1 MKSTRFIAAL
11 GFVLMAAPAFAQA
24 DKVVA
29 KVDGIPIT
37 QQEVELATED
47 LGERLAQLPEDR
59 KRDEVINY
67 LVDLKLGAKAAAEAK
82 AAQTPDFAAR
92 LAYYREQV
100 LLDQYLTG
108 LGQKAVIE
116 EAAKK
121 LYEHTTKAMTPDDE
135 AHARHILV

>member
-67 LVDLKLGAKAAAEAK
+67 LVDLKLGPRRRPRPRSPIRPISRRALPI
-82 AAQTPDFAAR
+82 TAR
-92 LAYYREQV
+92 RCCSISTSPAS
-100 LLDQYLTG
+100 
-108 LGQKAVIE
+108 
-116 EAAKK
+116 
-121 LYEHTTKAMTPDDE
+121 
-135 AHARHILV
+135 ARRP